1 MIPTMTPREAKKRL
15 NQILTDE
22 AWRKHPNHRRDL
34 TMPIKHY
41 EVTKANGLTQAVIA
55 VIRCTGYQAERI
67 NTTGR
72 QIDNRKEFT
81 DVVGIRRTVGS
92 LTWIPGTGTKGSA
105 DIHASI
111 PVNGSNGFA
120 VSVKIEI
127 KINDKQSEY
136 QKEYQKTIENSG
148 GIYLIIHSLQEFFNW
163 WDNFVKPM

>member
-1 MIPTMTPREAKKRL
+1 MTPREAKKRL

-105 DIHASI
+105 DISATI
-111 PVNGSNGFA
+111 QGR
-120 VSVKIEI
+120 SVKIEI
-127 KINDKQSEY
+127 KIGRDRQSQAQLDY
-136 QKEYQKTIENSG
+136 QSDVERAG
-148 GIYLIIHSLQEFFNW
+148 GIYIIIKTLEDFFQW
-163 WDNFVKPM
+163 FDNFLLTFNK

>member
-1 MIPTMTPREAKKRL
+1 MTPREAKKRL
-15 NQILTDE
+15 NQILTDD

-55 VIRCTGYQAERI
+55 VIRCAGYQAERI

-105 DIHASI
+105 DISATIKGRSI
-111 PVNGSNGFA
+111 
-120 VSVKIEI
+120 KIEI
-127 KINDKQSEY
+127 KIGKDKQSQAQLDY
-136 QKEYQKTIENSG
+136 QSDVERAG
-148 GIYLIIHSLQEFFNW
+148 GVYIIVKSLEGFFEWYDEFITNL
-163 WDNFVKPM
+163 NK

>member
-1 MIPTMTPREAKKRL
+1 MTPREAKKRL

-41 EVTKANGLTQAVIA
+41 EVRKANGLTQAVIA
-55 VIRCTGYQAERI
+55 VIRAGGYQAERI

-92 LTWIPGTGTKGSA
+92 MTWIPGTGTKGSA
-105 DIHASI
+105 DISATIKGRSI
-111 PVNGSNGFA
+111 
-120 VSVKIEI
+120 KIEI
-127 KINDKQSEY
+127 KIGKDKQSQAQLDY
-136 QKEYQKTIENSG
+136 QSDVERAG
-148 GIYLIIHSLQEFFNW
+148 GVYIIVKSLEGFFEWYDEFITNL
-163 WDNFVKPM
+163 NK